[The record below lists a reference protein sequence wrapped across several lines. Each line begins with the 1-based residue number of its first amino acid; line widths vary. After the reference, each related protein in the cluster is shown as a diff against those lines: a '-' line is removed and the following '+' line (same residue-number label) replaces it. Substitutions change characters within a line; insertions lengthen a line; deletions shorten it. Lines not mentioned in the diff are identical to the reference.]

1 MIDFEKAIQKSLDSG
16 RKPIELSGYR
26 LTDNE
31 AIAVYR
37 MAKGY
42 LEDFDHQHPSELD
55 ECELILADRS
65 SVNGGSAGLFDV
77 HSNLMDKRVVV
88 SHENGSD
95 YINAENKDLC
105 DIWDDL
111 IELAGD

>member
-1 MIDFEKAIQKSLDSG
+1 MINYSEAIQASLDSK
-16 RKPIELSGYR
+16 RKPIELSGYK

-31 AIAVYR
+31 ARAVYR

-42 LEDFDHQHPSELD
+42 LEDFDIQHPLELE

-65 SVNGGSAGLFDV
+65 FVTDGSAGLFDV
-77 HSNLMDKRVVV
+77 YSNLIGKRVVV

-95 YINAENKDLC
+95 HINAENKDLC